1 MPARFVPSVMPSR
14 TLRILS
20 VGYCFPPVASAE
32 SYVTAK
38 VMGAL
43 PDARVDVLTAVASY
57 LSRQLDRSLDAYVAA
72 RFGRIMQV
80 AAPAIVRALVQVPR
94 LPLRPD
100 RWLLLNRSLVR
111 HARTLDIDTYDCIV
125 TRSQYHSA
133 HLVGLALKRQHS
145 QLPWLASFSDP
156 WTGAV
161 YERSVPLLSAWSRS
175 MERQVLASAD
185 ALVFPTDEMR
195 DFVARNHDDLDILAR
210 SAIVPH
216 GFDPA
221 LSAQAARL
229 RLQARPL
236 RIGLFG
242 SFYGPRSPAPLLAGL
257 AALRD
262 GSGPEVRLEVYGPN
276 AALFAKSLECFP
288 DLATTVVHGGA
299 LDHLTALRRMPDC
312 DLLVMVDA
320 PMESPSIF
328 LPSKLVDYIGSGRP
342 ILAITPDGAAARI
355 ARSVGGVVAPPNN
368 PSAIGQALVA
378 AIALARSQPS
388 PLRTDRHEVFE
399 IGRVAADLRRAIEEA
414 IRRCAAR

>member
-1 MPARFVPSVMPSR
+1 MRFVPSLMPSR
-14 TLRILS
+14 TLSILN
-20 VGYCFPPVASAE
+20 VGYCFPPVVSAE

-43 PDARVDVLTAVASY
+43 PNARVDVLTTVASY
-57 LSRQLDRSLDAYVAA
+57 LSKQPDLSLETYVAA
-72 RFGRIMQV
+72 HFHRIMRV

-100 RWLLLNRSLVR
+100 HWLLLNRSLVR
-111 HARTLDIDTYDCIV
+111 HASTLNIDTYDCIV
-125 TRSQYHSA
+125 TRSQYHSV

-161 YERSVPLLSAWSRS
+161 YERSVPLLSAWSQS

-195 DFVARNHDDLDILAR
+195 DFVARNHEDMDILAR

-221 LSAQAARL
+221 LYGRAAQL
-229 RLQARPL
+229 RPQAQPL

-242 SFYGPRSPAPLLAGL
+242 SFYGPRSPRPLLAGL
-257 AALRD
+257 AALRA
-262 GSGPEVRLEVYGPN
+262 GGGGPEVRLEVYGPN
-276 AALFAKSLECFP
+276 ASLFAKSLASFP

-299 LDHLTALRRMPDC
+299 LDHMTALRRMAGC
-312 DLLVMVDA
+312 DLLVLVDA
-320 PMESPSIF
+320 PMKSPSIF

-355 ARSVGGVVAPPNN
+355 ARSVGGEVAPPDD
-368 PSAIGQALVA
+368 PSAVVRALAA
-378 AIALARSQPS
+378 AIALANGQPS
-388 PLRTDRHEVFE
+388 PLRTDRNEVFE
-399 IGRVAADLRRAIEEA
+399 IGRVAANLRRAIEEA

>member
-1 MPARFVPSVMPSR
+1 MRFVPSVMSSR

-32 SYVTAK
+32 SYVSAK

-43 PDARVDVLTAVASY
+43 PDTRVDVLTAAASY
-57 LSRQLDRSLDAYVAA
+57 LSRQLDHSLDAYVST
-72 RFGRIMQV
+72 RFGRIMRV

-111 HARTLDIDTYDCIV
+111 HTQTLDIKAYNCVV

-133 HLVGLALKRQHS
+133 HLVGLALKRRHP

-161 YERSVPLLSAWSRS
+161 YERSVPLLSSWSRS
-175 MERQVLASAD
+175 MERQVLACAD
-185 ALVFPTDEMR
+185 ALVFPTEEMR
-195 DFVARNHDDLDILAR
+195 DFVARNHADSDILPR

-216 GFDPA
+216 GYDPA
-221 LSAQAARL
+221 LCGQAARE
-229 RLQARPL
+229 RPRTNPL

-242 SFYGPRSPAPLLAGL
+242 SFYGPRSPGPLLAGL
-257 AALRD
+257 AALKVQ
-262 GSGPEVRLEVYGPN
+262 GGLEFRLEVYGPN
-276 AALFAKSLECFP
+276 AALFTKSLEGFP
-288 DLATTVVHGGA
+288 ELGTTVRHGGT
-299 LDHLTALRRMPDC
+299 LDHLTALQRMSEC

-368 PSAIGQALVA
+368 PSAIAQGLVA
-378 AIALARSQPS
+378 AVALAASRPS
-388 PLRTDRHEVFE
+388 PLHTDAHEGFK
-399 IGRVAADLRRAIEEA
+399 IGPVAAALRRAIEEA
-414 IRRCAAR
+414 IHRCTAR